1 MNADDAALLVLIEP
15 KIRMDVIDWP
25 FGRSDLHHWADV
37 LDKFDGLYERLV
49 AELWD
54 PVTGCQGKPFSDQT
68 ERLVCA
74 LLGFTR
80 GLLEYCSSRNLFNSY
95 EHLKSFLASS
105 STPVVEMTLELLVL
119 PARKLEAQ
127 QSLRRT
133 FQETIGVDELAILG
147 NLTHPPFIE
156 FHGVR
161 TRRINLVA
169 FRSLP
174 RHDSE
179 LVRLQAMTVYLMFM
193 GTLDVELDS
202 SLFSAQPTVI
212 GDVARSLGLPQP
224 GTGSSLRRETAA
236 IGLLRAA
243 LRVPS
248 KSSEVVYALSLSA
261 GHGPVASIAR
271 LLGDALR
278 EQRDPGLHHFFI
290 SSFLDLLTA
299 LALSFEADMALVQC
313 GLVEE
318 LVRSVGNCDPR
329 QYKVQSFFIFISSIL
344 VNGARA
350 YGRRHSFTPIGRSFG
365 CLLCCRRPALYSAT
379 DYAIDA

>member
-1 MNADDAALLVLIEP
+1 MAADEAGLLDLIEP
-15 KIRMDVIDWP
+15 KARMDVADWP

-37 LDKFDGLYERLV
+37 LDKFDSLYEAWV
-49 AELWD
+49 NGLWD
-54 PVTGCQGKPFSDQT
+54 PATGCQSRPFSTET
-68 ERLVCA
+68 ERLICA
-74 LLGFTR
+74 MLGFTR

-161 TRRINLVA
+161 TRRVDLAA
-169 FRSLP
+169 FRALP

-179 LVRLQAMTVYLMFM
+179 LVRLQAMAVYLMFM

-202 SLFSAQPTVI
+202 SLFSAQPTAI

-224 GTGSSLRRETAA
+224 GTGDALRREIAA

-248 KSSEVVYALSLSA
+248 KSGEVVYALSLSA

-278 EQRDPGLHHFFI
+278 ERRDPGFHHFFI
-290 SSFLDLLTA
+290 SAFLDLLTA
-299 LALSFEADMALVQC
+299 LALSFEADMALVQS

-318 LVRSVGNCDPR
+318 LVRSLGNCDPR
-329 QYKVQSFFIFISSIL
+329 QYKV
-344 VNGARA
+344 
-350 YGRRHSFTPIGRSFG
+350 PIRQF
-365 CLLCCRRPALYSAT
+365 RPIT
-379 DYAIDA
+379 NVH